1 MNNKNIEGNKENK
14 SRELWNTVPW
24 HILTLTKTSDL
35 RGKKRTATKSWALY
49 GRSVFQRAK
58 GLKIFYVYSMQSKCI
73 DVGIK
78 VSVWRDINIC
88 VQTCCKFSALFQ
100 KLGYCTRRYQWTVKV
115 RNVWYWI
122 IFEIYIYTY
131 MHTYISFIHL
141 LNRLTAILLQQ

>member
-1 MNNKNIEGNKENK
+1 MKGTKKTNPGNCETQYLDIYW
-14 SRELWNTVPW
+14 LWQKLQTW
-24 HILTLTKTSDL
+24 G
-35 RGKKRTATKSWALY
+35 GKKRTATKSWALY